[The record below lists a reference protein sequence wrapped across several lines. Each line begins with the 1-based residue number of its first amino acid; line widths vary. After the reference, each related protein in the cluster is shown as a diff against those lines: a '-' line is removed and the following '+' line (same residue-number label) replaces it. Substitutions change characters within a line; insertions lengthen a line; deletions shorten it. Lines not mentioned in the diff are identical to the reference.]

1 MGFRGFIPV
10 MLGIAVAGVHAIHAQ
25 QPDPAARVRIHT
37 VMERY
42 APEYVLPPDERRR
55 LKSERR
61 DTIASRRAVIDTLD
75 ISRRKRRRLLRELYH
90 TPFSDEYREVLST
103 LELEDG
109 EESEYQI
116 PD

>member
-1 MGFRGFIPV
+1 

-61 DTIASRRAVIDTLD
+61 DTIARQSSIYLD
-75 ISRRKRRRLLRELYH
+75 QQ
-90 TPFSDEYREVLST
+90 TPPAAAR
-103 LELEDG
+103 DG
-109 EESEYQI
+109 VA
-116 PD
+116 